1 MDSAINNVMRG
12 LVLLG
17 ALLALA
23 PAARGQT
30 TEQSA
35 TVESRRVD
43 VGQQL
48 DRFLDRT
55 TVAAAAANVT
65 VGADKLRREAEQ
77 KQKTGQSDEA
87 RKLLRQAGE
96 MIAANGILA
105 NDRGRVG
112 PVGGV

>member
-1 MDSAINNVMRG
+1 M
-12 LVLLG
+12 
-17 ALLALA
+17 
-23 PAARGQT
+23 
-30 TEQSA
+30 
-35 TVESRRVD
+35 D

-96 MIAANGILA
+96 MIMVAVVPLTFAGELEGADYSRRPHQCNLRLA
-105 NDRGRVG
+105 GRR
-112 PVGGV
+112 PFL